1 MDEGMTEYWPAE
13 ASIHPNPPPN
23 LTPNPPEHSFWAG
36 ASINPPIPR
45 HGRRSIV
52 PSSVPPKARL
62 PPVDG
67 QVDKSSLKPT
77 AATPSAHVA
86 RILRVFLQRAVRSK
100 SLPAIPLPLVSLAQ
114 GPVCT

>member
-13 ASIHPNPPPN
+13 ASIHPNPP
-23 LTPNPPEHSFWAG
+23 EHSFWAG
-36 ASINPPIPR
+36 ALINPPIPR

-52 PSSVPPKARL
+52 PSAVPPKAPL
-62 PPVDG
+62 PPVDR

-77 AATPSAHVA
+77 AATLSSHVA
-86 RILRVFLQRAVRSK
+86 RFLRVFLQQAVRSK
-100 SLPAIPLPLVSLAQ
+100 SLPAISLPLVSLAQ